1 MNSASW
7 DDLRAVLRDTAE
19 ILDQPAVGQNL
30 EIRTYQLARPLPDD
44 EGESAGTARV
54 LVFTLGT
61 ERYGWL
67 VVNVSAIT
75 RVNRLTPVPSTPP
88 YYSGVVSFRGRILSV
103 MDLRVYLGLAPLPEI
118 PELMVVIDGAGL
130 QIGVLASDVF
140 DVLTV
145 PRTRLASASSA
156 GLDAELINGIT
167 PDGLALLDAEALLR
181 RERERVESEDPSK

>member
-19 ILDQPAVGQNL
+19 ILDQPAAGQNL

-44 EGESAGTARV
+44 EEESAGTARV

-75 RVNRLTPVPSTPP
+75 RVNRLTPVPSAPP

-145 PRTRLASASSA
+145 PLTRLASASSA

-181 RERERVESEDPSK
+181 RERERVES